1 MSLLPFPVNDS
12 QITNSRVAP
21 LEFVKILGALLGLCL
36 FVYLFRIEEN
46 LELFTI
52 LSFVVG
58 GFVLYQFVPL
68 QARLLVPL
76 GSFFG
81 AIFLIFTPLQAGII
95 SVLSLFLFLL
105 VDWSISTRLKTALLL
120 VIVAA
125 LAACRL
131 KWVPFLQDD
140 IVLSV
145 VGSLFMFRSIL
156 YVHEERFLKQ
166 RPHLLLRLNYFL
178 LLPNLIFLI
187 FPVVDYK
194 TFVHNYYTKPSYESA
209 RKGVIWMMNGVLHFF
224 LYRLIYYYL
233 VPNPVEI
240 EGIFGWLQ
248 FLVASYA
255 LIVRLA
261 GIFHFSVGVICL
273 FGFDLPPP
281 FRHYFF
287 ADSFSDLW
295 RRINIYWRDFVMKV
309 FYYPIYFKVKHLGTM
324 KAIGISV
331 LLTFALNWFLH
342 AYQWLWIQG
351 TLLFTLQDISFW
363 AIFGIAVAA
372 NSLYLARHR
381 RKLITNPTFSWPIAV
396 KHVLRV
402 MGIFSFMAFLWSWWT
417 APSPG
422 HWWGFMQVW
431 STVTIT
437 DLGYLALL
445 LTGVFGLGLM
455 IYYWDWKS
463 KKSANH
469 WRYNLEG
476 QLWVATFL
484 AFGLAFLA
492 WLPMKNQLEQKLAID
507 LGPIVSTQLNAMD
520 QDAQFQGYYETMLD
534 QQQLLETPLDQVNEE
549 TTPTWKR
556 LHELDAF
563 QRHETV
569 LAKTLRPNLNLTY
582 KDLPFETNNW
592 GLRDYPTDTL
602 PPAGTLRMAL
612 LGGSIEMG
620 SGVLLHET
628 FENQLTGLLNKGK
641 LFAPL
646 DSVDILN
653 FGVSA
658 THLPQHLARTVEI
671 VPQFHPD
678 VIIYTA
684 HSDEVRRILENI
696 YQMYITSVEW
706 EYPYWKELSQELSL
720 SPEMDRATFARKL
733 RPHMQELIRWG
744 YKTLKEEI
752 EQQGA
757 IPVWIFLSTFDG
769 RQTPAQDEKLIAIAK
784 ELGFEVIDLRNYYE
798 GYEPEKLVLA
808 NWDAHPNNLAHEL
821 IAKRIFEEL
830 EKRPNLRKRMIDLA
844 QNKSY

>member
-1 MSLLPFPVNDS
+1 MSLFLFSADNNQTANS
-12 QITNSRVAP
+12 QVTR
-21 LEFVKILGALLGLCL
+21 LDFFKILGALLGLCT

-52 LSFVVG
+52 LSLAIA
-58 GFVLYQFVPL
+58 GFLLHQ
-68 QARLLVPL
+68 LVPL
-76 GSFFG
+76 KVRLWIPLGAFFG
-81 AIFLIFTPLQAGII
+81 GIFLLFSPWQAGII
-95 SVLSLFLFLL
+95 SSLSLVLFLI
-105 VDWSISTRLKTALLL
+105 VDWSISTRTKTILLL
-120 VIVAA
+120 IMAML

-131 KWVPFLQDD
+131 KWLPLLQDD

-145 VGSLFMFRSIL
+145 VGALFMFRSIL

-166 RPHLLLRLNYFL
+166 RPTLLLRLNYFF

-194 TFVHNYYTKPSYESA
+194 TFVQNYYTKPAYENY

-224 LYRLIYYYL
+224 LYRIIYYYL
-233 VPNPVEI
+233 VPNPIEI

-331 LLTFALNWFLH
+331 LLTFVVNWFLH
-342 AYQWLWIQG
+342 AYQWLWVQG
-351 TLLFTLQDISFW
+351 TVLFTLQDISFW
-363 AIFGIAVAA
+363 GVFGIAVAA
-372 NSLYLARHR
+372 NSLYLARYR
-381 RKLITNPTFSWPIAV
+381 RKRVSNQSFSWPTAI

-417 APSPG
+417 APSPAQ
-422 HWWGFMQVW
+422 WWGFMQVW
-431 STVTIT
+431 NTATVI
-437 DLGYLALL
+437 DLGYLVLL
-445 LTGVFGLGLM
+445 LTGILGLGLM

-463 KKSANH
+463 KQSAIH

-476 QLWVATFL
+476 QLWGATIM
-484 AFGLAFLA
+484 AFALAFLT
-492 WLPMKNQLEQKLAID
+492 WTPLKKQLEQKLAVD
-507 LGPIVSTQLNAMD
+507 LGPILSTQLNAMD
-520 QDAQFQGYYETMLD
+520 LDARFQGYYETMLD
-534 QQQLLETPLDQVNEE
+534 QQQLLDTPLDQVNKEI
-549 TTPTWKR
+549 TRTWKR
-556 LHELDAF
+556 LHELNAF
-563 QRHETV
+563 HRHETV
-569 LAKTLRPNLNLTY
+569 LAKTLLPNLNLTY
-582 KDLPFETNNW
+582 KDLPFETNSF

-602 PPAGTLRMAL
+602 VPEGTLRVAL

-620 SGVLLHET
+620 SGVLLQET
-628 FENQLTGLLNKGK
+628 FENQLTTLLNKEQ
-641 LFAPL
+641 LFAPF

-653 FGVSA
+653 FGVAA
-658 THLPQHLARTVEI
+658 THLPQHLARTVKI

-684 HSDEVRRILENI
+684 HPDELRRIMGNI
-696 YQMYITSVEW
+696 YQMYAASVEW
-706 EYPYWKELSQELSL
+706 EYPYWKRLSQELNL
-720 SPEMDRATFARKL
+720 SRNIDQATFIRKL
-733 RPHMQELIRWG
+733 KPQMPELIRWG
-744 YKTLKEEI
+744 YKTLKDEI

-757 IPVWIFLSTFDG
+757 TPVWLFLPTFDG
-769 RQTPAQDEKLIAIAK
+769 RQTPVQDDKLVHLAE
-784 ELGFEVIDLRNYYE
+784 ELGFEVIDLRNYYK
-798 GYEPEKLVLA
+798 GYETEELVLA
-808 NWDAHPNNLAHEL
+808 SWDAHPNKLAHEL
-821 IAKRIFEEL
+821 IAKQLFREL
-830 EKRPNLRKRMIDLA
+830 QQDPNLRQRIIDQA
-844 QNKSY
+844 RTKSN